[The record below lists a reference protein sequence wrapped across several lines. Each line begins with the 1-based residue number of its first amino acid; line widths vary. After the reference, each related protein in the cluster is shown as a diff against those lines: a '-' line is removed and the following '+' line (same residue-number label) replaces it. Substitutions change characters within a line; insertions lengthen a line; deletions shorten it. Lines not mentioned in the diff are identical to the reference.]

1 MKRIVF
7 AITLLMCC
15 ISIAQAQIRVVSYT
29 TTTLKDKY
37 YVFGMARD
45 IIKTSGNLIPED
57 SQVTEV
63 ENLIAK
69 ANGFKDCR
77 EFEMNRH
84 AGDVVKIPVL
94 KKTTNKLN
102 SVTWLTTQ
110 HIRMTLPAT
119 GNGEPGTLVLVAAK
133 VCAGC
138 VRYVCFIPDSQLSPY
153 KGKEDLPPA
162 IVTELIYHD
171 LGPDKEYLGIL
182 VHDFISND
190 EWYAKEIRLDDTSA
204 QYLLDF
210 QTDDTEWADNT
221 RITFSETKDPNLRQ
235 TKLERRRKDYLH

>member
-37 YVFGMARD
+37 FVFDMARD

-57 SQVTEV
+57 SQVIEV

-69 ANGFKDCR
+69 ANGFNEIR
-77 EFEMNRH
+77 EFERNRH

-102 SVTWLTTQ
+102 CVTWLTTQ

-119 GNGEPGTLVLVAAK
+119 GNGEPGTLVLVAASG
-133 VCAGC
+133 AAI
-138 VRYVCFIPDSQLSPY
+138 VRRVCFIPDSQLSSY
-153 KGKEDLPPA
+153 NGKEHLPLA

-210 QTDDTEWADNT
+210 QADITEWANHT

-235 TKLERRRKDYLH
+235 TKLEREGNLLF